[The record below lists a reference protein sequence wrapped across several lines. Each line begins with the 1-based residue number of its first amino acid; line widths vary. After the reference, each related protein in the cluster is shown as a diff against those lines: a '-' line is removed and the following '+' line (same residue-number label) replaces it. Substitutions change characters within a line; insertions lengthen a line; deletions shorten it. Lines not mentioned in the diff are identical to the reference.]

1 MSEEE
6 AAAEEASE
14 EVEQAAE
21 EAPVSVDKKDE
32 LTEVMGPLFGL
43 VSGEKLNHVV
53 KPTIFAFWSMYML
66 GIVVF
71 LVHMLFFWAGNFD
84 PGEEA
89 NFLVDMIDMVAESA
103 PTVAYTILMLVV
115 LWFNRMLN
123 VGTSGKGFS
132 FLLFFIAI
140 IPSLIELDDVL
151 QSFGITD
158 KAVLPSWFEYSF
170 LLWGIGW
177 GAFIIMFTIWTQ
189 RSYTY
194 AITSQAVILQQDFM
208 MSRSRRRFLFDNIRE
223 INVIQGAIGKTF
235 NFGSVIPMTGTG
247 LGIQEST
254 TGVAAGGSIGP
265 QADENDSAAEKAGK
279 GVMRAFLALLMFQ
292 RTKRSISQNPKHC
305 FFGVRDPY
313 GLEKEINEAAGAVKE
328 QAADRQAEKIAEAL
342 KASE

>member
-1 MSEEE
+1 
-6 AAAEEASE
+6 
-14 EVEQAAE
+14 
-21 EAPVSVDKKDE
+21 
-32 LTEVMGPLFGL
+32 
-43 VSGEKLNHVV
+43 
-53 KPTIFAFWSMYML
+53 
-66 GIVVF
+66 
-71 LVHMLFFWAGNFD
+71 
-84 PGEEA
+84 
-89 NFLVDMIDMVAESA
+89 
-103 PTVAYTILMLVV
+103 
-115 LWFNRMLN
+115 
-123 VGTSGKGFS
+123 
-132 FLLFFIAI
+132 
-140 IPSLIELDDVL
+140 
-151 QSFGITD
+151 
-158 KAVLPSWFEYSF
+158 
-170 LLWGIGW
+170 
-177 GAFIIMFTIWTQ
+177 
-189 RSYTY
+189 
-194 AITSQAVILQQDFM
+194 M

-223 INVIQGAIGKTF
+223 INVLQGAIGKTF

>member
-1 MSEEE
+1 MSDEE
-6 AAAEEASE
+6 AAAGEGKE
-14 EVEQAAE
+14 EVAA
-21 EAPVSVDKKDE
+21 ASSDASSSSGGDD
-32 LTEVMGPLFGL
+32 LTAIYGQLFGL
-43 VSGEKLNHVV
+43 VSGEKMNHVI

-71 LVHMLFFWAGNFD
+71 LVHMLFFWAGNFE
-84 PGEEA
+84 PGEDA
-89 NFLVDMIDMVAESA
+89 SVFVDVVNMLAGSA
-103 PTVAYTILMLVV
+103 PTLGFTMLMLVV
-115 LWFNRMLN
+115 IWFNRMLN

-132 FLLFFIAI
+132 FLLFLIAL

-151 QSFGITD
+151 SSLGLTE
-158 KAVLPSWFEYSF
+158 KEMLPSWFEYSF

-177 GAFIIMFTIWTQ
+177 GTFIFMFTIWTQ

-265 QADENDSAAEKAGK
+265 QADENDGAAEKAGK
-279 GVMRAFLALLMFQ
+279 GLMRAFLALLMFQ

-313 GLEKEINEAAGAVKE
+313 GIEKEINEAAGAVKE

-342 KASE
+342 KANE